1 MDQLKRLVQQIV
13 ANPLLKVFMW
23 ILLVAVLGGT
33 IVLFLELRAGSGK
46 IGTITEAVWWAIV
59 TMTTVGY
66 GDYTPQ
72 GLGGRTIAV
81 VIMFIGISLTSFLT
95 GTIASIIVARKL
107 RANQGLL
114 PIKVKDHIIICG
126 WHHKIDSILNVL
138 LNSDIDSGCQVVLI
152 NEESEDKMQA
162 VKNEFGYTRLKYIR
176 GEFVREHILKQAN
189 IESAQAVI
197 ILPTES
203 HTGIVSDDRTIL
215 ATLTIKNIMPD
226 IKIVAYAHDH
236 ASIPHLKRANADNVV
251 LADNFGS
258 FLMVSHILNPGIP
271 QAADMLLDARSEH
284 HFRKEDIPAE
294 FVGKTFNE
302 LLQYF
307 RSNQGW
313 IVIGL
318 YTEEEQADFSSFLS
332 ADVSQLDAFIERK
345 LIEAGKGHRDGQSIS
360 VVVNP
365 PDDHVIT
372 DAEGAIII
380 P

>member
-1 MDQLKRLVQQIV
+1 MIQLKRLVRKMA
-13 ANPLLKVFMW
+13 ANPLLKVFIM
-23 ILLVAVLGGT
+23 ILMVAVLGG
-33 IVLFLELRAGSGK
+33 IIALYLEVRSGSNS

-66 GDYTPQ
+66 GDYVPH
-72 GLGGRTIAV
+72 GVGARTLAV

-95 GTIASIIVARKL
+95 GTIASIIVARKM

-138 LNSDIDSGCQVVLI
+138 LNSDIDSGCQVVMI

-162 VKNEFGYTRLKYIR
+162 VKNQFGYTRLKYIR

-189 IESAQAVI
+189 IESARAVI
-197 ILPTES
+197 ILPAES

-215 ATLTIKNIMPD
+215 ATLTIKNIKPD
-226 IKIVAYAHDH
+226 IQIVAYAHAQ
-236 ASIPHLKRANADNVV
+236 ASISHLKRANADNVV

-271 QAADMLLDARSEH
+271 QAAEMLLDARSEH
-284 HFRKEDIPAE
+284 HFRKVAIPDDY
-294 FVGKTFNE
+294 VGKTFSE
-302 LLQYF
+302 LQQYF
-307 RSNQGW
+307 RSAHSW
-313 IVIGL
+313 LVIGL
-318 YTEEEQADFSSFLS
+318 CSEEEQADFSSFLS

-345 LIEAGKGHRDGQSIS
+345 LLEAGKGQSDGQSIS

-372 DAEGAIII
+372 ETEGAIII